1 MERCTQAADDLEH
14 AVARSDRCMS
24 LVACL
29 VQYTMRPAQS
39 MKGVK
44 MKPSSRFLWNV
55 LPVLLLLHVSETQ
68 LTAQKFEIPPT
79 LPAQTL
85 VLASLL
91 SGDGFRVQQQVPTDG
106 LLAHFTIQSDVGI
119 FQANSIEMLKV
130 RVAEMPAIMELNKTS
145 KTKVFAQSVGRNAI
159 RPVQAAGQM
168 VMHPVDT
175 VKGIPSGVG
184 RFFGRVGLAGKKLK
198 GAATEPEEAPASE
211 KAGQLAT
218 TAGQTTRNVFGYEE
232 ERRHLAKQLHV
243 DPYTTNP
250 VLSKQLDDFALT
262 AFRAHVGVTTT
273 IGILVPGSM
282 AITATRVVSTWV
294 WDKPKADLIV
304 QNEKTLQQLLVPSSV
319 IRAFMRNPA
328 FPLSVQTEFV
338 SNLERLSGIPGTGE
352 AITLASTAESEEQ
365 ARFLTDAVGL
375 LVRYNDTQTPITR
388 LIVRRAIIGRDRNGA
403 IVVQAPVDYV
413 SWTALVSIFAHR
425 TDLAGSRRTIWLTG
439 QLSPMSRENFRTLGW
454 TVNEKVNPIP
464 DLDEGR

>member
-1 MERCTQAADDLEH
+1 M
-14 AVARSDRCMS
+14 
-24 LVACL
+24 
-29 VQYTMRPAQS
+29 
-39 MKGVK
+39 
-44 MKPSSRFLWNV
+44 
-55 LPVLLLLHVSETQ
+55 
-68 LTAQKFEIPPT
+68 I
-79 LPAQTL
+79 
-85 VLASLL
+85 
-91 SGDGFRVQQQVPTDG
+91 G
-106 LLAHFTIQSDVGI
+106 L
-119 FQANSIEMLKV
+119 
-130 RVAEMPAIMELNKTS
+130 
-145 KTKVFAQSVGRNAI
+145 
-159 RPVQAAGQM
+159 
-168 VMHPVDT
+168 
-175 VKGIPSGVG
+175 
-184 RFFGRVGLAGKKLK
+184 GL
-198 GAATEPEEAPASE
+198 GAATLGVGLTIYLKDNFSAPAS
-211 KAGQLAT
+211 AIQNRIRALAAT
-218 TAGQTTRNVFGYEE
+218 GTNTVKQNYALIRNVSTGIS
-232 ERRHLAKQLHV
+232 LAGGLALRAIKNAT
-243 DPYTTNP
+243 DEASEFDNIIINTGAIAGAT
-250 VLSKQLDDFALT
+250 SKQLDDFALT

-352 AITLASTAESEEQ
+352 AVTLASTAESEEQ
-365 ARFLTDAVGL
+365 ARFLTDAVGM

>member
-1 MERCTQAADDLEH
+1 
-14 AVARSDRCMS
+14 
-24 LVACL
+24 
-29 VQYTMRPAQS
+29 
-39 MKGVK
+39 MKA
-44 MKPSSRFLWNV
+44 STRLLWNFLSV
-55 LPVLLLLHVSETQ
+55 LILLLLSP
-68 LTAQKFEIPPT
+68 TAPTAERFEIPPT

-85 VLASLL
+85 VPASLL

-106 LLAHFTIQSDVGI
+106 LMAHFTIQSDVGT
-119 FQANSIEMLKV
+119 FQANSIEMLRI
-130 RVAEMPAIMELNKTS
+130 RVGEIPAIMELNKTS
-145 KTKVFAQSVGRNAI
+145 KSKVFVQSVGRNAA

-175 VKGIPSGVG
+175 VTGLPSGVG
-184 RFFGRVGLAGKKLK
+184 RFFGRVGLAGQKLK
-198 GAATEPEEAPASE
+198 QAATEPEGAPAGE
-211 KAGQLAT
+211 KAGQFAT
-218 TAGQTTRNVFGYEE
+218 TAGQATRNVFGYEE

-273 IGILVPGSM
+273 IGVLVPGSM

-304 QNEKTLQQLLVPSSV
+304 QNQKALQQLLVPDRV
-319 IRAFMRNPA
+319 IKAFMGNPV

-338 SNLERLSGIPGTGE
+338 SNLKLLSGIPGTGE
-352 AITLASTAESEEQ
+352 AVTLASTAESEEQ
-365 ARFLTDAVGL
+365 ARFLTDAVGM

-413 SWTALVSIFAHR
+413 SWTALVSTFAHR
-425 TDLAGSRRTIWLTG
+425 SDFAGSRRTIWLTG

-464 DLDEGR
+464 DVDESR